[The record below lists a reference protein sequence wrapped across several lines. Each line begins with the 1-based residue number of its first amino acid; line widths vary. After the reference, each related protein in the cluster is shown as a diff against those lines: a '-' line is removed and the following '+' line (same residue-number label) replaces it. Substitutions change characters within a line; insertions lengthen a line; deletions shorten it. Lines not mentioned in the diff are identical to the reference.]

1 MTLTLE
7 VGFEIGGVSERFA
20 TGDACPAVISRDFGQ
35 MFFSCIM
42 LLEFAVAD
50 EVVVTEIAV
59 TGLVL
64 VGEIELRY
72 SPILFF
78 SLNSFRK

>member
-1 MTLTLE
+1 MSKDERLVRLRSDSVEMTLTLE

-20 TGDACPAVISRDFGQ
+20 TGNACPAVISRDFGQ

-50 EVVVTEIAV
+50 EAVVTEIAV
-59 TGLVL
+59 ISLVND
-64 VGEIELRY
+64 G
-72 SPILFF
+72 
-78 SLNSFRK
+78 